1 LPDFETS
8 LNELLIDIF
17 NSVSKYE
24 EKSLKSLS
32 NNAVTA
38 TEAHIIETV
47 AKAGENHENA
57 APSVITVS
65 EIAAALNV
73 AVPTVTVALKKLESK
88 GLIRKTTSLEDGRR
102 SNIELTELGMKMN
115 RAHMYFHR
123 KMVKNV
129 GNDMTE
135 AEKAILLSATAKL
148 DRYLKEK
155 AEEYEY

>member
-1 LPDFETS
+1 
-8 LNELLIDIF
+8 
-17 NSVSKYE
+17 
-24 EKSLKSLS
+24 
-32 NNAVTA
+32 
-38 TEAHIIETV
+38 
-47 AKAGENHENA
+47 
-57 APSVITVS
+57 
-65 EIAAALNV
+65 
-73 AVPTVTVALKKLESK
+73 
-88 GLIRKTTSLEDGRR
+88 
-102 SNIELTELGMKMN
+102 MKMN